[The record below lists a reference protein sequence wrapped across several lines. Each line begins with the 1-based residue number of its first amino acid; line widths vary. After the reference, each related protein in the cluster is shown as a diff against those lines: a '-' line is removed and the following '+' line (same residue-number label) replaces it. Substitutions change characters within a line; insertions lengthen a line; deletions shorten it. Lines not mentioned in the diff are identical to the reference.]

1 LGGQPANGEQEMKR
15 KKQRMALTVGTVAS
29 VILTTVG
36 ASQAC
41 AQTVSY
47 YNITDVGSSHNG
59 LASDPGP
66 YVNVQVDL
74 TSSTT
79 ADLTFTSYCGGQVC
93 TNVPN
98 GGPKA
103 ASIAGG
109 PWAYLI
115 FDGAAIGANINAS
128 SFAVSSFPTPPKNF
142 TNQSS
147 WYNSPNPLTSTSSWV
162 NSFDPGGNFEYQ
174 GMVSGGALT
183 FPGSLGSFN
192 LTIYDQPAGPLQPKQ
207 EGCNYNVPGGS
218 GYQCAATQI
227 PFTVTD
233 TSGTWAS
240 AANVLKPNGSGYFL
254 AANHIVG
261 CAVNNGACDESS
273 LGAYNSPQGYG
284 VAVPEPGTPT
294 LLLSGLFGLGLVGLA
309 RRRTLAGA
317 SRVCGSLKPFG
328 GVGPRTANN
337 FALDQPAP
345 MS

>member
-1 LGGQPANGEQEMKR
+1 
-15 KKQRMALTVGTVAS
+15 
-29 VILTTVG
+29 
-36 ASQAC
+36 
-41 AQTVSY
+41 
-47 YNITDVGSSHNG
+47 
-59 LASDPGP
+59 
-66 YVNVQVDL
+66 
-74 TSSTT
+74 
-79 ADLTFTSYCGGQVC
+79 
-93 TNVPN
+93 
-98 GGPKA
+98 
-103 ASIAGG
+103 
-109 PWAYLI
+109 
-115 FDGAAIGANINAS
+115 
-128 SFAVSSFPTPPKNF
+128 
-142 TNQSS
+142 
-147 WYNSPNPLTSTSSWV
+147 
-162 NSFDPGGNFEYQ
+162 
-174 GMVSGGALT
+174 
-183 FPGSLGSFN
+183 
-192 LTIYDQPAGPLQPKQ
+192 
-207 EGCNYNVPGGS
+207 
-218 GYQCAATQI
+218 
-227 PFTVTD
+227 VTD